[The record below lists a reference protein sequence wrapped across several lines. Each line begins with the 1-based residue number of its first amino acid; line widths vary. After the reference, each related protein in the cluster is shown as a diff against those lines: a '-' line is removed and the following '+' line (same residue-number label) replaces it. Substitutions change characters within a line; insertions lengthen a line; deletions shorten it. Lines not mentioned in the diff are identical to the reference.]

1 MSSADLT
8 EMNAPQRAYWN
19 GAGAADWRQHGD
31 RWETMDGPFGAAMLR
46 AAQLHAGD
54 RVLDVGCGAGATTV
68 EAAHQV
74 GPTGTVVGVD
84 ISAVMLEFAATRIRE
99 AGVTNIELLE
109 ADAQVHRFGEGVFD
123 AVISRGGT
131 MFFADP
137 VVAFGNLARSL
148 RPGGRLAMVVSR
160 GPLDNEWITTAWT
173 ALAPYVDGV
182 DLEVTDRPQLVGWL
196 EGLSGPSAFADGKRL
211 DHILAAT
218 GFRAVD
224 RQELTLPVRIGT
236 DADDVTGYLLAQPEA
251 HALLEGRSAGQVSGA
266 IAAVRDAYAPHAGP
280 DGVVMSASG
289 WLVTAQH

>member
-1 MSSADLT
+1 MTSADQT
-8 EMNAPQRAYWN
+8 EMNAPQRTYWN

-31 RWETMDGPFGAAMLR
+31 RWDTMDGPFGAAMLH
-46 AAQLHAGD
+46 AAQLRAGE
-54 RVLDVGCGAGATTV
+54 RVLDVGCGAGTTTV
-68 EAAHQV
+68 EAAHHV

-84 ISAVMLEFAATRIRE
+84 ISAAMLAFAAARIGE

-109 ADAQVHRFGEGVFD
+109 ADAQVHQFGEGVFD

-160 GPLDNEWITTAWT
+160 GPLDNEWITTALT
-173 ALAPYVDGV
+173 AIAPYVGSV
-182 DLEVTDRPQLVGWL
+182 DLELTDQPQLAEWL
-196 EGLSGPSAFADGKRL
+196 EGLSGPSAFADGNRL
-211 DHILAAT
+211 DHILAAA

-224 RQELTLPVRIGT
+224 RQDLTLPVRIGT

-251 HALLEGRSAGQVSGA
+251 QALLEGKSAGQVSGA
-266 IAAVRDAYAPHAGP
+266 SAALRDAYAPHAGP
-280 DGVVMSASG
+280 DGVVMKASG
-289 WLVTAQH
+289 WLVTAQR